1 MCSLI
6 SVIGGIKTWVLA
18 LLASEAGLHPE
29 GLGSAIGIIAGIGI
43 LLDIS
48 LLVADQ
54 TQVTRASH
62 DRRASTTRLSRSRLG

>member
-6 SVIGGIKTWVLA
+6 SASDWGNLRRGF
-18 LLASEAGLHPE
+18 LLASEAGLHPG

-43 LLDIS
+43 LLNVS

-54 TQVTRASH
+54 AQVTQAIH
-62 DRRASTTRLSRSRLG
+62 NRRASTTRCVRAI